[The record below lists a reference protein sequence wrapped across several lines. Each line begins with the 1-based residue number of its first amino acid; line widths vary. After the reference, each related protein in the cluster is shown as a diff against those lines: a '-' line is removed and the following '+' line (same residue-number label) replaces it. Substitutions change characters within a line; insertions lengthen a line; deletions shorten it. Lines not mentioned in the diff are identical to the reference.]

1 VRVLFAGGGTG
12 GHLYPALAIARA
24 LKRHAPD
31 VQPYFIGARRGIERD
46 VLPSTEFPFTLLELH
61 PLYRSRPWQNWRT
74 VTGMISG
81 LRTIG
86 RLAHEDRPALVVA
99 TGGYASGAALAWA
112 RWSRV
117 PYALQEQNSFPGKT
131 VRYFAPRA
139 RAIFLGFPEAALSL
153 PPSARSQAVDTGNP
167 IEPPPSPRP
176 DRRVAR
182 VSFGLPAEG
191 GRVLLAFGGSQGSAA
206 LNGIVEKLIARG
218 LPAGLHV
225 IWGTGRDHFARFA
238 SLASSR
244 VAIRPY
250 LSPIS
255 EAYAASDLAL
265 TRAGAMTTA
274 ELCAWGVPMIL
285 IPLPTA
291 AADHQTAN
299 ARALA
304 EAGAA
309 RWVPQAEASAE
320 RIDALLR
327 EQMSSDA
334 SMRALAEGAT
344 SRARPG
350 AADDIARRIVAIL
363 RGDPRRGS

>member
-1 VRVLFAGGGTG
+1 MRVLFAGGGTG

-24 LKRHAPD
+24 LKRHAPE
-31 VQPYFIGARRGIERD
+31 VQPYFIGARRGIERE
-46 VLPSTEFPFTLLELH
+46 VLPTTEFPFTLLELH

-74 VTGMISG
+74 ITGMISG

-86 RLAHEDRPALVVA
+86 RLAREDRPSLVVA

-112 RWSRV
+112 RWSGV

-139 RAIFLGFPEAALSL
+139 RAIFLGFPEAARTL
-153 PPSARSQAVDTGNP
+153 PPSARPQAADTGNP
-167 IEPPPSPRP
+167 IETPPSPRP
-176 DRRVAR
+176 DRTAAR

-206 LNGIVEKLIARG
+206 LNGIVESLIARG
-218 LPAGLHV
+218 LPAGLNV

-238 SLASSR
+238 PLASAR

-250 LSPIS
+250 LAPIS

-299 ARALA
+299 AKALA

-309 RWVPQAEASAE
+309 RWLPQAEATAE
-320 RIDALLR
+320 RVDALLR

-334 SMRALAEGAT
+334 TMRALAEGAA
-344 SRARPG
+344 SRARPQ
-350 AADDIARRIVAIL
+350 AADDIARRIASIL
-363 RGDPRRGS
+363 RGNSG